1 MMLPACKIVRQ
12 RIARLDRTV
21 LMSVVLL
28 ASIFPV
34 DLFPGSPPAPKGIDG
49 QYSGKQ
55 GQIIVVKVLTE
66 DAVTHVQ
73 GSFLERTI
81 SFFPDSRPEEPKG
94 FVGLL
99 GVDLQDE
106 PGTHELAI
114 EIKKG
119 EQSRRL
125 SYNILVIKEKFHV
138 EHLKLPKDKVD
149 LDEKSLARW
158 KAEQQLVQEALAT
171 DSQMRLW
178 QPSFVEPVNGKRTGI
193 FGSVRI
199 MNGQARN
206 PHNGED
212 IGAPLGADVAA
223 TNNGVVRLTVDHIF
237 SGRGVYLDHGLG
249 FYSMY
254 FHLSE
259 VLVKEG
265 DLVRAGQ
272 IVGKVGATGRATG
285 PHLHWGVKLNGARVN
300 PYALLDLQFSRNG
313 AGSLEKNHQ
322 ESVPAAPT
330 DGRTLP

>member
-1 MMLPACKIVRQ
+1 MRLPAFNAVHQ
-12 RIARLDRTV
+12 RIPRLDRTV
-21 LMSVVLL
+21 LMAVVLVV
-28 ASIFPV
+28 SIFPV

-49 QYSGKQ
+49 QYSGRQ
-55 GQIIVVKVLTE
+55 GQIIVVKVPMD

-73 GSFLERTI
+73 GSFLGRAI
-81 SFFPDSRPEEPKG
+81 SFFADSPPGEPKE

-114 EIKKG
+114 EIKNG
-119 EQSRRL
+119 EHKRQL
-125 SYNILVIKEKFHV
+125 SYNILVVKEKFHV
-138 EHLKLPKDKVD
+138 EHLKLPKDQVD

-158 KAEQQLVQEALAT
+158 RAEQQLVQEALAT
-171 DSQMRLW
+171 DSQMKLW

-212 IGAPLGADVAA
+212 IGAPLGADVVA
-223 TNNGVVRLTVDHIF
+223 TNDGVVRLTVDHIF

-265 DLVRAGQ
+265 ELVRAGQ

-300 PYALLDLQFSRNG
+300 PYALLDLPFSRNG
-313 AGSLEKNHQ
+313 ARALKKNLQ
-322 ESVPAAPT
+322 GAVPAVPSN
-330 DGRTLP
+330 GQTLP

>member
-1 MMLPACKIVRQ
+1 MTYPALTMIGQ
-12 RIARLDRTV
+12 RFAAVDRSL
-21 LMSVVLL
+21 LMGVVLL

-34 DLFPGSPPAPKGIDG
+34 DLFPGSLPSPKGIDG

-55 GQIIVVKVLTE
+55 GQIIVVRIPTDDME
-66 DAVTHVQ
+66 AQVQ
-73 GSFLERTI
+73 GSFLGRTVA
-81 SFFPDSRPEEPKG
+81 FFAEPRPNEPSG

-99 GVDLQDE
+99 GIDMQDE
-106 PGTHELAI
+106 PGTHELAV
-114 EIKKG
+114 EIKNG
-119 EQSRRL
+119 EQARQL
-125 SYNILVIKEKFHV
+125 SYNILVVKEKFLV
-138 EHLKLPKDKVD
+138 ERLTLPKDKVD

-158 KAEQQLVQEALAT
+158 KAEQQLVKEALAT
-171 DSQMRLW
+171 DSRMKLW
-178 QPSFVEPVNGKRTGI
+178 QAGFLEPVNGRRTGI

-223 TNNGVVRLTVDHIF
+223 TNDGVVRLTVDHVF
-237 SGRGVYLDHGLG
+237 SGKGVYLDHGLG

-254 FHLSE
+254 FHLSD

-265 DLVRAGQ
+265 DLVKAGQ

-300 PYALLDLQFSRNG
+300 PYALLELPFAGNG
-313 AGSLEKNHQ
+313 SGDRKSAQ
-322 ESVPAAPT
+322 EPVPSPLPVSGQSVP
-330 DGRTLP
+330 

>member
-1 MMLPACKIVRQ
+1 MKLRAFATVRQ
-12 RIARLDRTV
+12 WIARQDRTV
-21 LMSVVLL
+21 LMAVVLL
-28 ASIFPV
+28 ASVCPV
-34 DLFPGSPPAPKGIDG
+34 DLFPGSLPAPKGIDG

-55 GQIIVVKVLTE
+55 GQIIVVRIPAD
-66 DAVTHVQ
+66 DAVTSVQ
-73 GSFLERTI
+73 GNFLARTI
-81 SFFPDSRPEEPKG
+81 SFFPDSQSGAPKE
-94 FVGLL
+94 FVGLVGL
-99 GVDLQDE
+99 DLQDE
-106 PGTHELAI
+106 PGTHELTV
-114 EIKKG
+114 EIREG
-119 EQSRRL
+119 EQVRHL
-125 SYNILVIKEKFHV
+125 SYNILVVKEKFHV
-138 EHLKLPKDKVD
+138 EHLKLPKEKVD

-158 KAEQQLVQEALAT
+158 KSEQQQVKEALAT
-171 DSQMRLW
+171 DSRMKLW
-178 QPSFVEPVNGKRTGI
+178 QPNFVEPVSGKRTGI

-223 TNNGVVRLTVDHIF
+223 TNDGVVRLTVDHIF
-237 SGRGVYLDHGLG
+237 SGRGIYLDHGLG

-300 PYALLDLQFSRNG
+300 PYALLDLPFARNG
-313 AGSLEKNHQ
+313 AGPLQKQLHEATPATPVAGQ
-322 ESVPAAPT
+322 E
-330 DGRTLP
+330 LP

>member
-1 MMLPACKIVRQ
+1 MRLQVFQSVHQ
-12 RIARLDRTV
+12 RIVRLDRTV
-21 LMSVVLL
+21 LAAVVLL
-28 ASIFPV
+28 ISIFPV
-34 DLFPGSPPAPKGIDG
+34 DLFPGSPPAPRGIDG
-49 QYSGKQ
+49 QYSGRQ
-55 GQIIVVKVLTE
+55 GQIIVVKVPTD
-66 DAVTHVQ
+66 DAATHVQ
-73 GSFLERTI
+73 GSFLGRTI
-81 SFFPDSRPEEPKG
+81 SFFADPRPGEPKE

-114 EIKKG
+114 EIKNG
-119 EQSRRL
+119 EQRRQL
-125 SYNILVIKEKFHV
+125 SYNILVVKEKFHV
-138 EHLKLPKDKVD
+138 EHLKLPKDQVD

-158 KAEQQLVQEALAT
+158 KAEQQLVREALAT
-171 DSQMRLW
+171 DSQMKLW
-178 QPSFVEPVNGKRTGI
+178 QSGFVEPVNGKRTGI

-223 TNNGVVRLTVDHIF
+223 TNDGVVRLTVDHIF

-265 DLVRAGQ
+265 DLVRTGQ

-300 PYALLDLQFSRNG
+300 PYALLDLPFSRNG
-313 AGSLEKNHQ
+313 AGPVKKNLQ
-322 ESVPAAPT
+322 GPVPAAPSNGQT
-330 DGRTLP
+330 FP